1 MDKIIIRGNNP
12 LQGKV
17 QIRGSKNA
25 VLPLMAASILA
36 EAPCVL
42 HNVPC
47 LHDVFTMD
55 KLLTQMGV
63 QIEFTGRYM
72 TLSIPDDIT
81 PIAFYDLVRKMRA
94 SFFVLGPLLAR
105 CGKARVSLPGGC
117 AIGTRPVD
125 IHLKGLEQ
133 LGAKIRLE
141 EGYVVAEG
149 RLKGADIYLDF
160 PSVGATENLM
170 MAATRAKGITHLFNA
185 AQEPEIID
193 LANFL
198 NKLGAE
204 IKGAGTEVITIK
216 GTKSLS
222 GTEHYVIPDRIE
234 AGTFIIAGLATGGEV
249 QVNNVIPEHLTTF
262 VSKLGEMGAELQIG
276 AHYIRVKSPQKPL
289 KATNIT
295 TLPYPGFPTDL
306 QAQMMAL
313 LTCVE
318 GDSVIKE
325 TIFENRFLHAAE
337 LCRMGADI
345 HLEGNTAIVRGV
357 DKLIGAPVMASDLR
371 ASAALVIAGLMAKEG
386 ETIISRVYHLDRGYE
401 RIEERLVSLG
411 ADIERINEE

>member
-12 LQGKV
+12 LKGKV
-17 QIRGSKNA
+17 QIRGAKNA

-36 EAPCVL
+36 EEPCVL

-55 KLLTQMGV
+55 KLLSQMGL
-63 QIEFTGRYM
+63 QIEFTGRFM
-72 TLSIPDDIT
+72 TIVT
-81 PIAFYDLVRKMRA
+81 PNRISPTAPYDLVRKMRA

-149 RLKGADIYLDF
+149 RLKGTDIYLDF
-160 PSVGATENLM
+160 PSVGATENLI
-170 MAATRAKGITHLFNA
+170 MAAVRAKGITRLFNP
-185 AQEPEIID
+185 AQEPEIVD

-198 NKLGAE
+198 NKMGAE
-204 IKGAGTEVITIK
+204 IEGAGTEVIKIK
-216 GTKSLS
+216 GIKSLG
-222 GTEHYVIPDRIE
+222 GTEHNVIPDRIE
-234 AGTFIIAGLATGGEV
+234 AGTFLIAGLATFGDV
-249 QVNNVIPEHLTTF
+249 QVDSVIPEYLSTF
-262 VSKLGEMGAELQIG
+262 ISKLNELGADVQIG
-276 AHYIRVKSPQKPL
+276 SSYIRVKSPQKPL
-289 KATNIT
+289 KAINIT

-313 LTCVE
+313 LTCAE
-318 GDSVIKE
+318 GTSVIKE
-325 TIFENRFLHAAE
+325 TVFENRFLHVAE
-337 LCRMGADI
+337 LIRMGADI
-345 HLEGNTAIVRGV
+345 TLEGNTAIIRGTE
-357 DKLIGAPVMASDLR
+357 KLIGAPVMASDLR

-401 RIEERLVSLG
+401 RIEERLASLG
-411 ADIERINEE
+411 ADIQRIHEE